1 MDKKNCEN
9 PVEVLKGQLPKYF
22 KPIIEFQ
29 EILKAHGY
37 GLDEIGKAMTQL
49 QENFYL
55 STCDEEMVAYY
66 EKLFGLRVRLG
77 DTLNFRKERLLQ
89 KLNTVVPFSVA
100 FLKAKLGMLYGDDG
114 YTLDVD
120 SVESIL
126 RIKVTSDRYGAI
138 DLLYDLLWDVVPAH
152 MKIIANQE
160 TVNTVPGF
168 LIAAGGI
175 SSEFEQTIFQYT
187 VTDIEGKAHTSGGMS
202 GTVIKKIKGE

>member
-1 MDKKNCEN
+1 MDKSISQN
-9 PVEVLKGQLPKYF
+9 PVEVLTGQLPRYF
-22 KPIIEFQ
+22 RPVTEFQ

-37 GLDEIGKAMTQL
+37 GLSGICDVMTRL

-55 STCDEEMVAYY
+55 STCDEETVAYY
-66 EKLFGLRVRLG
+66 ENLFGLRVRLG
-77 DTLNFRKERLLQ
+77 DTLDFRKERLLQ
-89 KLNTVVPFSVA
+89 KFNTVVPFSIG
-100 FLKAKLGMLYGDDG
+100 FLKAKLGMLYGTDG

-168 LIAAGGI
+168 FNVAGGI
-175 SSEFEQTIFQYT
+175 SSAFEQTIYEYT

-202 GTVIKKIKGE
+202 GTVIKKI

>member
-1 MDKKNCEN
+1 MDKSISQN
-9 PVEVLKGQLPKYF
+9 PVEVLTGQLPRYF
-22 KPIIEFQ
+22 RPVIEFQ

-37 GLDEIGKAMTQL
+37 GLSGIGDVMTRL

-55 STCDEEMVAYY
+55 STCDEETVAYY
-66 EKLFGLRVRLG
+66 ENLFGLRVRLG
-77 DTLNFRKERLLQ
+77 DTLDFRKERLLQ
-89 KLNTVVPFSVA
+89 KFNTVVPFSIG
-100 FLKAKLGMLYGDDG
+100 FLKAKLGMLYGTDG

-168 LIAAGGI
+168 FNVAGGI
-175 SSEFEQTIFQYT
+175 SSAFEQTIYEYT

-202 GTVIKKIKGE
+202 GTVIKKI

>member
-1 MDKKNCEN
+1 MDKSISQN
-9 PVEVLKGQLPKYF
+9 PVEVLTGQLPRYF
-22 KPIIEFQ
+22 RPVIEFQ

-37 GLDEIGKAMTQL
+37 GLSGICDVMTRL

-55 STCDEEMVAYY
+55 STCDEETVAYY
-66 EKLFGLRVRLG
+66 ENLFGLRVRLG
-77 DTLNFRKERLLQ
+77 DTLDFRKERLLQ
-89 KLNTVVPFSVA
+89 KFNTVVPFSIG
-100 FLKAKLGMLYGDDG
+100 FLKAKLGMLYGTDG

-168 LIAAGGI
+168 FNVAGGI
-175 SSEFEQTIFQYT
+175 SSAFEQTIYEYT
-187 VTDIEGKAHTSGGMS
+187 VTDIEGKAHTTGGMS
-202 GTVIKKIKGE
+202 GTVIKKI

>member
-1 MDKKNCEN
+1 MDKSISQN
-9 PVEVLKGQLPKYF
+9 PVEVLTGQLPRYF
-22 KPIIEFQ
+22 RPVIEFQ

-37 GLDEIGKAMTQL
+37 GLSGICDVMTRL

-55 STCDEEMVAYY
+55 STCDEETVAYY
-66 EKLFGLRVRLG
+66 ENLFGLRVRLG
-77 DTLNFRKERLLQ
+77 DTLDFRKERLLQ
-89 KLNTVVPFSVA
+89 KFNTVVPFSIG
-100 FLKAKLGMLYGDDG
+100 FLKAKLGMLYGTDG

-160 TVNTVPGF
+160 TVTTVPGF
-168 LIAAGGI
+168 FNVAGGI
-175 SSEFEQTIFQYT
+175 SSAFEQTIYEYT

-202 GTVIKKIKGE
+202 GTVIKKI

>member
-1 MDKKNCEN
+1 MDKNISQN
-9 PVEVLKGQLPKYF
+9 PVEILTGQLPRYF
-22 KPIIEFQ
+22 RPVIEFQ

-37 GLDEIGKAMTQL
+37 GLSGICDVMTRL

-55 STCDEEMVAYY
+55 STCDEETVAYY
-66 EKLFGLRVRLG
+66 ENLFGLRVRLE
-77 DTLNFRKERLLQ
+77 DTLDFRKERLLQ
-89 KLNTVVPFSVA
+89 KFNTVVPFSIG
-100 FLKAKLGMLYGDDG
+100 FLKAKLGMLYGTDG

-168 LIAAGGI
+168 FNVAGGI
-175 SSEFEQTIFQYT
+175 SSAFEQTIYEYT

-202 GTVIKKIKGE
+202 GTVIKKI

>member
-1 MDKKNCEN
+1 MTGVQTCA
-9 PVEVLKGQLPKYF
+9 LPIF
-22 KPIIEFQ
+22 
-29 EILKAHGY
+29 
-37 GLDEIGKAMTQL
+37 MTRL

-55 STCDEEMVAYY
+55 STCDEETVAYY
-66 EKLFGLRVRLG
+66 ENLFGLRVRLG
-77 DTLNFRKERLLQ
+77 DTLDFRKERLLQ
-89 KLNTVVPFSVA
+89 KFNTVVPFSIG
-100 FLKAKLGMLYGDDG
+100 FLKAKLGMLYGTDG

-168 LIAAGGI
+168 FNVA
-175 SSEFEQTIFQYT
+175 
-187 VTDIEGKAHTSGGMS
+187 
-202 GTVIKKIKGE
+202 